1 MKTGFITAPGIDI
14 PLWWSH
20 HKWTAQNLKC
30 LVIES
35 LKNDLKVVRQ
45 AYDHTARKTAVC
57 NFFGLKMIQN
67 QYLSKYIWANYRL

>member
-1 MKTGFITAPGIDI
+1 MKTEFITAPGIAI

-20 HKWTAQNLKC
+20 HKWTAQNPKC

-45 AYDHTARKTAVC
+45 AYDHIASKTEVKL
-57 NFFGLKMIQN
+57 FFF
-67 QYLSKYIWANYRL
+67 